1 MQLSITRSQAII
13 IKNSLNMMQKYIK
26 QLYLYNTQLL
36 SSSKELKEID
46 NLYDK
51 LSVLSDTSRADDFY
65 KQPNQSS
72 SYSYNLDKR
81 IYNAGDI
88 KPKRIKHGKDLDCL

>member
-1 MQLSITRSQAII
+1 MQLSLTQSQAII

-26 QLYLYNTQLL
+26 ELYNTELL

-51 LSVLSDTSRADDFY
+51 LSVLSDTSRDEDFY
-65 KQPNQSS
+65 KQPSNR
-72 SYSYNLDKR
+72 N
-81 IYNAGDI
+81 
-88 KPKRIKHGKDLDCL
+88 GKDLDSL

>member
-1 MQLSITRSQAII
+1 MRTKMQLSLTQFQADI
-13 IKNSLNMMQKYIK
+13 IKNSLK
-26 QLYLYNTQLL
+26 LYDIEML
-36 SSSKELKEID
+36 SSSEEWREYD
-46 NLYDK
+46 NLFDK

-88 KPKRIKHGKDLDCL
+88 KTKKIKHGKDLDIL